1 MAHFDH
7 APAEEEPVDE
17 PAAGRRARQ
26 GLALFAVYLALG
38 GDPEVEN
45 FQLGDDRGTRTI

>member
-1 MAHFDH
+1 
-7 APAEEEPVDE
+7 VLLLTW
-17 PAAGRRARQ
+17 
-26 GLALFAVYLALG
+26 LALFAVYLALG